1 MGLELFEHNKT
12 AYVSAL
18 NLMKKTGKA
27 AVVHPTGTGKS
38 FIAFKLSEDNK
49 DKKICWLAPSEYIFK
64 TQLENLIRVSG
75 GYVPENIVFFTY
87 SRLMNMQ
94 KNEMLAVNPDYI
106 VLDEFHRC
114 GARQWGNGVNKFLNL
129 HKTASV
135 LGLTATDVRYLDGQ
149 RNMSSEL
156 FDGNIASY
164 MTLGEAVVRGI
175 LNPPKYVM
183 AVFSYQ
189 KELEKTENRIKSAKN
204 IAVRNECERYLEQ
217 LRRILQ
223 NADGTEELFKKHLT
237 DKSGKYIVFC
247 SSYEHL
253 REMIKVSKEWFKEI
267 DESPHVYAAYSSDPE
282 TSNEFENF
290 KADKSPHLKL
300 LYCIDMLNEG
310 VHVEGL
316 SGVILLRPTVS
327 PIVYKQQIG
336 RALSSGENKT
346 PVIFDIVMN
355 IENLCS
361 VGELKD
367 EMQIASAYYRQN
379 GESEKIING
388 QFKIIGELHDCI
400 TLFKKLNDTL
410 SSSWNLMYEKAK
422 EYFNTYGNLEIK
434 KRYVCPDGSPL
445 GAWLNTQRMVYSGKA
460 TGVLTDIQIE
470 KLSEIGMRWKN
481 ASELKWQKNLEA
493 AKRYFEEHGNLNVP
507 VSDREYFGVK
517 LGRWLNRLRLEKK
530 TLSEEQIKSLDEIGM
545 VWNAKDKTF
554 ETFYKSARLY
564 YKLHKNLDVPIKYT
578 DTYGVRLGA
587 WLNSLRQK
595 GKKSLD
601 PEQVKALDG
610 IEINWEGNKRIS
622 WNESFNAAKKY
633 AAQFGHLNIPPDYVS
648 PEGLTLGL
656 WLKNQRKAFDSTMSE
671 DRRKKLLNIGFIP
684 ETADPWDRKM
694 RLVEEY
700 FEKFGNVSIPN
711 NYVVSGTWLARWLSN
726 QVRRL
731 NETDLTEK
739 RLSEEQIKRLEAV
752 GIKKGVSKSD
762 AAWDKQYEAAKL
774 FYEINGHLNI
784 PKKYCTPSGKHLGA
798 WLVNQ
803 RSYKK
808 KGILDKNRV
817 NQLNKIGM
825 IWN

>member
-1 MGLELFEHNKT
+1 
-12 AYVSAL
+12 
-18 NLMKKTGKA
+18 
-27 AVVHPTGTGKS
+27 
-38 FIAFKLSEDNK
+38 
-49 DKKICWLAPSEYIFK
+49 
-64 TQLENLIRVSG
+64 
-75 GYVPENIVFFTY
+75 
-87 SRLMNMQ
+87 
-94 KNEMLAVNPDYI
+94 
-106 VLDEFHRC
+106 
-114 GARQWGNGVNKFLNL
+114 
-129 HKTASV
+129 
-135 LGLTATDVRYLDGQ
+135 
-149 RNMSSEL
+149 
-156 FDGNIASY
+156 
-164 MTLGEAVVRGI
+164 
-175 LNPPKYVM
+175 
-183 AVFSYQ
+183 
-189 KELEKTENRIKSAKN
+189 
-204 IAVRNECERYLEQ
+204 
-217 LRRILQ
+217 
-223 NADGTEELFKKHLT
+223 
-237 DKSGKYIVFC
+237 
-247 SSYEHL
+247 
-253 REMIKVSKEWFKEI
+253 MIKVSKEWFKEI

-290 KADKSPHLKL
+290 KADNSPHLKL

-355 IENLCS
+355 IENLYS

-367 EMQIASAYYRQN
+367 EMQIATAYYRQN

-400 TLFKKLNDTL
+400 ALFKKLNDTL

-422 EYFNTYGNLEIK
+422 EYFNTYGNLEVK

-460 TGVLTDIQIE
+460 SGMLTDIQTE
-470 KLSEIGMRWKN
+470 KLSEIGMRWEN
-481 ASELKWQKNLEA
+481 ISELKWQKSYEA
-493 AKRYFEEHGNLNVP
+493 AKKYFEEHGNLNIP
-507 VSDREYFGVK
+507 VSDREYSGVK

-530 TLSEEQIKSLDEIGM
+530 TLSEEQIKALNEIGM
-545 VWNAKDKTF
+545 VWNVKDKAF
-554 ETFYKSARLY
+554 ETFYKSAKLY
-564 YKLHKNLDVPIKYT
+564 YKLHKNLNVPVKYT

-595 GKKSLD
+595 GKESLD
-601 PEQVKALDG
+601 SEQVKALD
-610 IEINWEGNKRIS
+610 EIGMDWQGNKRIS
-622 WNESFNAAKKY
+622 WNESFKAAKKY
-633 AAQFGHLNIPPDYVS
+633 AVQFGHLNIPPDYVS
-648 PEGLTLGL
+648 PDGLSLGL

-671 DRRKKLLNIGFIP
+671 DRRKKLLNIGFTP
-684 ETADPWDRKM
+684 ETADPWDKKM

-700 FEKFGNVSIPN
+700 FEKFGNVRIPN
-711 NYVVSGTWLARWLSN
+711 NYVVSGVWLARWLSN